1 MPIKNLKN
9 GKKMRIIS
17 VLLVGVLFLSIYLL
31 AEQKFAWS
39 FIFAFIA
46 FCGIIFAVFFTQKNK
61 IYQLIAN
68 ATQEELEA
76 LAMSDKEAKE
86 EEFYREDNNSSLEGE
101 KEKAKYRTF
110 WGNFDKNSNK
120 VGVKMFFMPF
130 RLLAYVFLVVGFFI
144 LLKQDFL
151 DIVGFFSGLVAANI
165 IIVSFYFLSL
175 GMKEF
180 QSRLKS

>member
-1 MPIKNLKN
+1 
-9 GKKMRIIS
+9 MRIIS

-76 LAMSDKEAKE
+76 LAMSYKDKETKE
-86 EEFYREDNNSSLEGE
+86 EELWEEDNNPPLVRE
-101 KEKAKYRTF
+101 KERGKYKAF
-110 WGNFDKNSNK
+110 WWSFDKHSNK
-120 VGVKMFFMPF
+120 IGIKMFFMPF
-130 RLLAYVFLVVGFFI
+130 RLLAYAFLVIGFFI
-144 LLKQDFL
+144 LLKKDFL
-151 DIVGFFSGLVAANI
+151 DIVGFFSGLVMANI

-175 GMKEF
+175 GIKEVK
-180 QSRLKS
+180 SRLKS